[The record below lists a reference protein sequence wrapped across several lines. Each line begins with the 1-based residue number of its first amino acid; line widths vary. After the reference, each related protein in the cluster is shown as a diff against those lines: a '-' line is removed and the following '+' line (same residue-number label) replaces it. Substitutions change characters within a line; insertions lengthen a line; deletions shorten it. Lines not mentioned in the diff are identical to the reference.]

1 MAKAK
6 KTSRSVAKKKSAA
19 KIARIQAGAPKK
31 KLAAKKAARKAIA
44 RKPAAKKPP
53 ARKSPIKKAIGKIAK
68 IVTKLTAPAPAKPA
82 AAKPA
87 GASLDKLRD
96 LIAQARKAG
105 ADAADALLVEGTQ
118 VSVGWRMGAREKLER
133 SEGHDLGLRV
143 FVGKRQAMVSTND
156 FSRQALAD
164 LAQRAVAMAR
174 VVPEDPWCGI
184 ADPDQLATRWPSLDL
199 VEAREPT
206 AEHLLELCRVAED
219 AARAVKGVTNSEG
232 ADAGWSRTHVAI
244 VASNGFAGAYER
256 GGYSLSASVI
266 AGQDTGMERDYEW
279 TTAVYE
285 KDMMDAAKVGRTAG
299 QRAVKRLNP
308 KVPKSGKVPVVYDPR
323 VSGGMLGHLTG
334 AINGKAIA
342 RGTSFLKDRLGKQ
355 VFAKGLRVIDDP
367 HKKRGL
373 RSRPFDAEGLPTVK
387 RNLIEDG
394 VLTTWLL
401 DLASAWQLKM
411 APTGHA
417 SRGTSGPPSPSAGNL
432 SLAPGKL
439 SPKALMKDIK
449 SGLYITDLIGFGV
462 NGVTGDYSRGASGF
476 WIENGELAHP
486 VSGLTVA
493 GNLKDMFLHMTPAND
508 LIYKS
513 GSDAPTLRIDGMTVA
528 GQ

>member
-6 KTSRSVAKKKSAA
+6 QKKS
-19 KIARIQAGAPKK
+19 RTVTRK
-31 KLAAKKAARKAIA
+31 KLIATAARKKAAARKRPAAKKAVKKAAIRKAA
-44 RKPAAKKPP
+44 PK
-53 ARKSPIKKAIGKIAK
+53 KSPIKKAIGKVAR
-68 IVTKLTAPAPAKPA
+68 IVKKLTAPAAVKTPTPKVGS
-82 AAKPA
+82 A
-87 GASLDKLRD
+87 GLDKLHD
-96 LIAQARKAG
+96 LVAQARKAG
-105 ADAADALLVEGTQ
+105 ADAADALFVEGTQ
-118 VSVGWRMGAREKLER
+118 VSVGWRMGARERLER

-156 FSRQALAD
+156 FSRNALSD

-174 VVPEDPWCGI
+174 AVPEDQWCGI
-184 ADPDQLATRWPSLDL
+184 ADRDQLATSWPSLDL
-199 VEAREPT
+199 VDPKEPS
-206 AEHLLELCRVAED
+206 AEYLLDLCREAED

-232 ADAGWSRTHVAI
+232 ADAGWSRSQIAI

-256 GGYSLSASVI
+256 GGCSLSASVI

-299 QRAVKRLNP
+299 QRAVKRLDP

-323 VSGGMLGHLTG
+323 VSGGLLGHLIG

-367 HKKRGL
+367 HRKRGL
-373 RSRPFDAEGLPTVK
+373 RSRPFDAEGLPTKK

-411 APTGHA
+411 EPTGHA
-417 SRGTSGPPSPSAGNL
+417 SRGTSGPPSPSAANL

-439 SPKALMKDIK
+439 SPKKLISDIK

-476 WIENGELAHP
+476 WIENGELTYP

-493 GNLKDMFLHMTPAND
+493 GNLKEMFLHMSPAND
-508 LIYKS
+508 LVYKS
-513 GSDAPTLRIDGMTVA
+513 GSDAPTIRIEGMTVA

>member
-6 KTSRSVAKKKSAA
+6 QKKKARKPVMKKAAPKKAAKKVAKKATKKAVKR
-19 KIARIQAGAPKK
+19 KIIQKLPVK
-31 KLAAKKAARKAIA
+31 KLAKAVRRIAAPTPVKAA
-44 RKPAAKKPP
+44 
-53 ARKSPIKKAIGKIAK
+53 SPK
-68 IVTKLTAPAPAKPA
+68 VA
-82 AAKPA
+82 AA
-87 GASLDKLRD
+87 GLEKLHD

-105 ADAADALLVEGTQ
+105 ADSADALFVEGTQ
-118 VSVGWRMGAREKLER
+118 VSVAWRMGAREKLER

-156 FSRQALAD
+156 FSKQALAD
-164 LAQRAVAMAR
+164 LAKRAVAMAR
-174 VVPEDPWCGI
+174 AVPEDPWCGI
-184 ADPDQLATRWPSLDL
+184 ADPDQLATSWPELDL
-199 VEAREPT
+199 VAPKEPT
-206 AEHLLELCRVAED
+206 AEHLLDLCREAED

-232 ADAGWSRTHVAI
+232 ADAGWSRSHVAI

-266 AGQDTGMERDYEW
+266 AGKDTGMERDYEW
-279 TTAVYE
+279 TSAVYE

-299 QRAVKRLNP
+299 KRAVARLDP
-308 KVPKSGKVPVVYDPR
+308 KVPKSGKVPVVFDPR
-323 VSGGMLGHLTG
+323 VSGGMLGHLVG

-342 RGTSFLKDRLGKQ
+342 RGTSFLKDKLGKQ

-367 HKKRGL
+367 HMKRGL
-373 RSRPFDAEGLPTVK
+373 RSRPFDAEGLATHK

-417 SRGTSGPPSPSAGNL
+417 SRGTSGPPSPSAANL
-432 SLAPGKL
+432 SLAPGRI
-439 SPKALMKDIK
+439 SPKKLIGEIK
-449 SGLYITDLIGFGV
+449 SGLYVTDLIGFGV

-476 WIENGELAHP
+476 WIENGQLSYP
-486 VSGLTVA
+486 VSGLTIA
-493 GNLKDMFLHMTPAND
+493 GNLKEMFLHLTPASD
-508 LIYKS
+508 LVYKS

>member
-6 KTSRSVAKKKSAA
+6 QKKSRTPARKKAASKKPARKAA
-19 KIARIQAGAPKK
+19 KAVKRKVTKK
-31 KLAAKKAARKAIA
+31 VAAKKIVV
-44 RKPAAKKPP
+44 KKPVKAVRRLAAP
-53 ARKSPIKKAIGKIAK
+53 TLVKAASPK
-68 IVTKLTAPAPAKPA
+68 VA
-82 AAKPA
+82 AA
-87 GASLDKLRD
+87 GLEKLHD

-105 ADAADALLVEGTQ
+105 ADSSDALFVEGTQ
-118 VSVGWRMGAREKLER
+118 VSVAWRMGAREKLER

-174 VVPEDPWCGI
+174 AVPEDPWCGI
-184 ADPDQLATRWPSLDL
+184 ADPDQLATSWPSLDL
-199 VEAREPT
+199 VDPKEPT
-206 AEHLLELCRVAED
+206 AEHLLALCEEAED

-232 ADAGWSRTHVAI
+232 ADAGWSRSHVAI

-266 AGQDTGMERDYEW
+266 AGADTGMERDYEW
-279 TTAVYE
+279 TSAVYE

-299 QRAVKRLNP
+299 RRAVARLDP
-308 KVPKSGKVPVVYDPR
+308 KVPKSGKAPVVYDPR

-342 RGTSFLKDRLGKQ
+342 RGTSFLKDKLGKQ

-367 HKKRGL
+367 HRKRGL
-373 RSRPFDAEGLPTVK
+373 RSRPFDAEGLPTTK

-439 SPKALMKDIK
+439 SPKKLIAGIK

-476 WIENGELAHP
+476 WIENGELAYP

-493 GNLKDMFLHMTPAND
+493 GNLKDMFLHMTPASD
-508 LIYKS
+508 LVYKS
-513 GSDAPTLRIDGMTVA
+513 GADAPTLRIDGMTVA

>member
-6 KTSRSVAKKKSAA
+6 QKKSRSVAKKKPAGKAA
-19 KIARIQAGAPKK
+19 RRKTAPKK
-31 KLAAKKAARKAIA
+31 KATAKKPVA
-44 RKPAAKKPP
+44 RKPAPKA
-53 ARKSPIKKAIGKIAK
+53 AVRKSRDKSSAAGKAIAK
-68 IVTKLTAPAPAKPA
+68 LAKTVRKSAAPAPTKTVSANATAK
-82 AAKPA
+82 
-87 GASLDKLRD
+87 GLDRLQD

-105 ADAADALLVEGTQ
+105 ADAADALFVEGTQ
-118 VSVGWRMGAREKLER
+118 VSVAWRMGAREKLER

-156 FSRQALAD
+156 FSKQALSD
-164 LAQRAVAMAR
+164 LAQRAVAMAKA
-174 VVPEDPWCGI
+174 VPEDPWCGI
-184 ADPDQLATRWPSLDL
+184 ADPDQLARSWPALDL
-199 VEAREPT
+199 DDPSEPT
-206 AEHLLELCRVAED
+206 AEHLLELCAEAED

-232 ADAGWSRTHVAI
+232 AEAGWSRTHVAI
-244 VASNGFAGAYER
+244 VASNGFAGAYQR

-266 AGQDTGMERDYEW
+266 AGEDTGMERDYEW
-279 TTAVYE
+279 TSAVYE
-285 KDMMDAAKVGRTAG
+285 SDMMEAAKVGRTAG
-299 QRAVKRLNP
+299 KRAVARLNP
-308 KVPKSGKVPVVYDPR
+308 KVPKSGKMPVVYDPR
-323 VSGGMLGHLTG
+323 VSGGMLGHLVG

-342 RGTSFLKDRLGKQ
+342 RGTSFLKDKLGKQ

-373 RSRPFDAEGLPTVK
+373 RSRPFDAEGLPTQK

-439 SPKALMKDIK
+439 SPRKLIGEIK

-476 WIENGELAHP
+476 WIENGKLAWP

-493 GNLKDMFLHMTPAND
+493 GNLKEMFLHLTPAND
-508 LIYKS
+508 LVYKS

>member
-6 KTSRSVAKKKSAA
+6 QKKSR
-19 KIARIQAGAPKK
+19 KPARKKAAPKK
-31 KLAAKKAARKAIA
+31 PAKKAVKKTVKRKVAKMVAAKKQ
-44 RKPAAKKPP
+44 P
-53 ARKSPIKKAIGKIAK
+53 ARKLVKAIRRLA
-68 IVTKLTAPAPAKPA
+68 APTPVKAASPKVA
-82 AAKPA
+82 AA
-87 GASLDKLRD
+87 GLEKLHD

-105 ADAADALLVEGTQ
+105 ADSSDALFVEGTQ
-118 VSVGWRMGAREKLER
+118 VSVAWRMGAREKLER

-156 FSRQALAD
+156 FSKQALAD

-174 VVPEDPWCGI
+174 AVPEDPWCGI
-184 ADPDQLATRWPSLDL
+184 ADPDQLATSWPSLDL
-199 VEAREPT
+199 VDPKEPT
-206 AEHLLELCRVAED
+206 AEHLLALCEEAED

-232 ADAGWSRTHVAI
+232 ADAGWSRSHVAI

-266 AGQDTGMERDYEW
+266 AGADTGMERDYEW
-279 TTAVYE
+279 TSAVYE

-299 QRAVKRLNP
+299 RRAVARLDP

-342 RGTSFLKDRLGKQ
+342 RGTSFLKDKLGKQ

-367 HKKRGL
+367 HRKRGL
-373 RSRPFDAEGLPTVK
+373 RSRPFDAEGLPTSK

-439 SPKALMKDIK
+439 SPKKLIGGIK

-476 WIENGELAHP
+476 WIENGELTYP

-493 GNLKDMFLHMTPAND
+493 GNLKDMFLHMSPAND
-508 LIYKS
+508 LVYKS